1 MLLDF
6 YFKGETCEVV
16 GIKLQIIK
24 SMYLFIWFIVVS
36 VYETNIPV
44 MNL

>member
-6 YFKGETCEVV
+6 YFEGETCKVL
-16 GIKLQIIK
+16 GIKLQMIE

-36 VYETNIPV
+36 VCEKNITA